1 MESISRGK
9 EMVCKNCG
17 NKLRRGAKFCPVC
30 GVEVKKDDKSNLL
43 HKHEIKI
50 EKASQKNPSEKDTS
64 SYASG
69 KLSLGMRVLF
79 SSLCTIMVIL
89 AVIIVVLRIDSK
101 RPFGEYRFL
110 SASMEN
116 MESDNESDNAE
127 FIAESESTEINR
139 TAEAAIT
146 EATTEEL
153 NTAEDT
159 TEKLTTAEPKP
170 SETELMVESFLE
182 SPEEFPQESVIESAS
197 SKLLM
202 SPSEIEEEVQRI
214 KDVWT
219 KDREAVE
226 NGSFTSES
234 IDSNT
239 IIYSQDGDVRMIE
252 ISGNENE
259 LLTKILQVEN
269 GNLTF
274 AYYGTEQGKTRCY
287 FKDNQLFRWIQT
299 DIGGSQVIHD
309 LEQENPEFIQYEQQI
324 INEFRRIF
332 DHR

>member
-1 MESISRGK
+1 
-9 EMVCKNCG
+9 MVCKNCG

-30 GVEVKKDDKSNLL
+30 GAEVKKDNKSNLL
-43 HKHEIKI
+43 HKHEKKI
-50 EKASQKNPSEKDTS
+50 EKVSQKNPSEKDTPS
-64 SYASG
+64 HASG

-89 AVIIVVLRIDSK
+89 AVIIVVLQMDSK

-110 SASMEN
+110 SASVED
-116 MESDNESDNAE
+116 MESDNGADNAE
-127 FIAESESTEINR
+127 FMTESESTKVNS
-139 TAEAAIT
+139 TAEVSTTEVAIT
-146 EATTEEL
+146 EVTTAEATTEEL
-153 NTAEDT
+153 NT
-159 TEKLTTAEPKP
+159 TEATAEPKP
-170 SETELMVESFLE
+170 YETELMAESSLE
-182 SPEEFPQESVIESAS
+182 SSEELEEIPQESVMESAS

-202 SPSEIEEEVQRI
+202 SPSEIEEEVLRI
-214 KDVWT
+214 KNVWT

-226 NGSFTSES
+226 NRSFTSEA

-274 AYYGTEQGKTRCY
+274 AYYGTAQGQTRCY

-299 DIGGSQVIHD
+299 DAGGGQVIHD
-309 LEQENPEFIQYEQQI
+309 LEQKNPEFIQHEQQI
-324 INEFRRIF
+324 INEFHRIF

>member
-1 MESISRGK
+1 
-9 EMVCKNCG
+9 MVCKNCG
-17 NKLRRGAKFCPVC
+17 NRLRRGTKFCSLC
-30 GVEVKKDDKSNLL
+30 GAEVKKDDKPNLL
-43 HKHEIKI
+43 HKHEKKI

-69 KLSLGMRVLF
+69 KLSLGMRILF

-127 FIAESESTEINR
+127 FLAESESTEVNS
-139 TAEAAIT
+139 TAEVSTTEVTIA

-153 NTAEDT
+153 NTAEAT
-159 TEKLTTAEPKP
+159 TEGLTTAEPKP
-170 SETELMVESFLE
+170 SETELMAESSLE
-182 SPEEFPQESVIESAS
+182 SPKELEEFPQESVIESAS

-202 SPSEIEEEVQRI
+202 SPSEIEEEVLRI
-214 KDVWT
+214 KDVWA

-226 NGSFTSES
+226 NGSFTSEA

-239 IIYSQDGDVRMIE
+239 IIYSQDGNVRMIE
-252 ISGNENE
+252 ISGNADE

-274 AYYGTEQGKTRCY
+274 AYYGTAQGQARCY
-287 FKDNQLFRWIQT
+287 FKDNQMFRWIQT
-299 DIGGSQVIHD
+299 DTGGSPVIHD
-309 LEQENPEFIQYEQQI
+309 LEQENPEFIQHEQQI
-324 INEFRRIF
+324 INDFYRIF
-332 DHR
+332 DNR